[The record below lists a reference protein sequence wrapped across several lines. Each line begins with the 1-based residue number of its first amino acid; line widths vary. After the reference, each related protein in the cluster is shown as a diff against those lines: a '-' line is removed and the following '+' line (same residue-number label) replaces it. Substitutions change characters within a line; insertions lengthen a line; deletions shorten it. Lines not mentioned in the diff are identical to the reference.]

1 MGKSRF
7 EYGFEFAEKIESE
20 IVKIG
25 FRGLI
30 KDSAEAIP
38 VHFQQLSQF
47 SRRIRSHTVFETA
60 LAHESGSKG
69 GLFDENN
76 RG

>member
-7 EYGFEFAEKIESE
+7 EYGCEFAETIASE

-30 KDSAEAIP
+30 
-38 VHFQQLSQF
+38 
-47 SRRIRSHTVFETA
+47 ETA
-60 LAHESGSKG
+60 KADFFLLEFPFKIYVF
-69 GLFDENN
+69 L
-76 RG
+76 